1 MSLTRNLFSRRPF
14 QAEGLHTPQPRVAR
28 PHTARGELLDRVLP
42 LGLTGSVT
50 RLSGLALSVTA
61 FPAPLG
67 AWCRVER
74 QGAAPL
80 RAEVVGFQDHEA
92 VLLCEGD
99 LAGVRPGSR
108 VVLERSAPTLRVGPG
123 LLGRVLDGSGRL
135 LDQGPAPHL
144 PDRMSFQPAPGS
156 PLDRPRIDTPLA
168 TGIRALDAFLTC
180 GLGQRLGIFAGSGVG
195 KSVLRGLISR
205 HSSAGVNVVV
215 LIGERG
221 REVREFREDNL
232 GAEGLARS
240 VVVAA
245 TSDESPLVRRRA
257 ASVGAALAEY
267 FRDRGQNVLLVVD
280 SITRLALAQ
289 REIGLAAGEPPATR
303 GFPPSVFALLPRVLE
318 RSGRTAQGSITGL
331 YTVLVEGDDP
341 QEPIAD
347 TVRGILVGH
356 VLLSRKLAERGHFP
370 AIDLLSSLSR
380 VMGDVVTREHLGAA
394 AGVRRILAAYA
405 QAEDLVSIGAYQ
417 TGSRREVDV
426 ALRETDNLQRFLC
439 QGRDEW
445 TDWATLQ
452 RELVTLARRLDAVE
466 DKRGQVP
473 FSR

>member
-1 MSLTRNLFSRRPF
+1 MSLTRALFSRRLF
-14 QAEGLHTPQPRVAR
+14 AAEPPRPTQPRDVPPRHAR
-28 PHTARGELLDRVLP
+28 PQSARADLLARVLP

-50 RLSGLALSVTA
+50 RLSGLALSVAA

-74 QGAAPL
+74 QGASPL

-108 VVLERSAPTLRVGPG
+108 VLLERSAPTLRVGPG

-135 LDQGPAPHL
+135 LDQGPVPLL
-144 PDRMSFQPAPGS
+144 PDRVPFHQAPGS

-168 TGIRALDAFLTC
+168 TGIRALDGFLTC

-195 KSVLRGLISR
+195 KSVLLGQISR
-205 HSSAGVNVVV
+205 HSSADVNVVV

-221 REVREFREDNL
+221 REVREFLEDNL
-232 GAEGLARS
+232 GPEGLARS

-341 QEPIAD
+341 HEPIAD
-347 TVRGILVGH
+347 TVRGILDGH
-356 VLLSRKLAERGHFP
+356 VMLSRRLAERGHFP

-380 VMGDVVTREHLGAA
+380 VMGDVVSRDHQGAA

-417 TGSRREVDV
+417 AGSRREVDI
-426 ALRETDNLQRFLC
+426 ALAQRERLQNFLC
-439 QGRDEW
+439 QDRDDW
-445 TDWATLQ
+445 TDWPTLQ
-452 RELVTLARRLDAVE
+452 RQLAELAQRC
-466 DKRGQVP
+466 G
-473 FSR
+473 S